1 MSWADALRKAKEQEP
16 SAEVKPVRVC
26 MVTPSVDP
34 IDRQLTMAE
43 SQSVDVHLPEYQ
55 KGLLILDANAIIKG
69 MDNFVSRADAFVT
82 TKQVISEV
90 RDRAARDL
98 LERLPHAVTVLD
110 PTQPSISAV
119 ITCAEKTGDLGV
131 LSRTDIRVC
140 ALALDCCTKAG
151 VLNPPIDPKSAV
163 VNATSNSK
171 VVTEEKDEDE
181 YNAEGRSDGDSE
193 GESAEAEDDEG
204 EWITPENI
212 HQVKEAV
219 GLSGDPFSGGMACAT
234 SDFAMQNTLLHLGVP
249 IIGTSG
255 MRIRELRLWLLR
267 CTACFKI
274 VMDTTRQ
281 FCPDCGGGNTLRR
294 VNYVVNSNGEKQL
307 FINFEKRISKRGTV
321 YNLPKPRGGKNGT
334 HRTLVLREDQLAQVL
349 RHRSGTAMKEK
360 ETRLTEEE
368 ELAAFGEPE
377 KKTKRNLGQPKT
389 VSSYHKYNVNEMR
402 KARAGRRK

>member
-1 MSWADALRKAKEQEP
+1 
-16 SAEVKPVRVC
+16 
-26 MVTPSVDP
+26 
-34 IDRQLTMAE
+34 
-43 SQSVDVHLPEYQ
+43 
-55 KGLLILDANAIIKG
+55 
-69 MDNFVSRADAFVT
+69 
-82 TKQVISEV
+82 
-90 RDRAARDL
+90 
-98 LERLPHAVTVLD
+98 
-110 PTQPSISAV
+110 
-119 ITCAEKTGDLGV
+119 
-131 LSRTDIRVC
+131 
-140 ALALDCCTKAG
+140 
-151 VLNPPIDPKSAV
+151 
-163 VNATSNSK
+163 
-171 VVTEEKDEDE
+171 
-181 YNAEGRSDGDSE
+181 
-193 GESAEAEDDEG
+193 
-204 EWITPENI
+204 
-212 HQVKEAV
+212 
-219 GLSGDPFSGGMACAT
+219 MACAT

-307 FINFEKRISKRGTV
+307 FINFKKRISKRGTV